1 LKKRL
6 GSRLVDRISLFV
18 LSVFQGHLKKGLI
31 EEQYRINKKA
41 WKDYSDKFLGDGAD
55 GIYIEKQ
62 SEMKAFRY
70 GTNKGRVGRKLF
82 NGKEMTGADNT
93 CEVIAVHNLMRSLGR
108 GSDSVPDFPELLR
121 HFSKKGIAFR
131 GMFGTNPGA
140 MKRFLTGMGYTVEKL
155 SSPGK
160 NSEKCDELEKD
171 YDAFILTTF
180 NEGQNPFS
188 MVHTMC
194 ITKEEGE
201 NERKIFR
208 IHNDYQGSRSYDSL
222 YKAAV
227 GYNDGKGHPIVI
239 YAVRTGQRQD
249 EKTGV

>member
-1 LKKRL
+1 
-6 GSRLVDRISLFV
+6 
-18 LSVFQGHLKKGLI
+18 
-31 EEQYRINKKA
+31 
-41 WKDYSDKFLGDGAD
+41 
-55 GIYIEKQ
+55 
-62 SEMKAFRY
+62 
-70 GTNKGRVGRKLF
+70 
-82 NGKEMTGADNT
+82 
-93 CEVIAVHNLMRSLGR
+93 
-108 GSDSVPDFPELLR
+108 
-121 HFSKKGIAFR
+121 
-131 GMFGTNPGA
+131 
-140 MKRFLTGMGYTVEKL
+140 MGYTVEKL
-155 SSPGK
+155 SSLGK

-208 IHNDYQGSRSYDSL
+208 IHNDYEGSRSYDSL